1 MISPGPDKDSF
12 HPATSPMPT
21 AAPPLALDL
30 LSAVEQAVAL
40 DLLADVEQVAQ
51 EAEQACLW
59 LSRARH
65 DLQPD
70 SVARLQRAL
79 CQLETAATHLHHITQ
94 R

>member
-1 MISPGPDKDSF
+1 
-12 HPATSPMPT
+12 MPT
-21 AAPPLALDL
+21 I
-30 LSAVEQAVAL
+30 EQAVAL

-70 SVARLQRAL
+70 SVARLQTAL

>member
-1 MISPGPDKDSF
+1 MIGPGPDKDST
-12 HPATSPMPT
+12 HPATPLMPT
-21 AAPPLALDL
+21 I
-30 LSAVEQAVAL
+30 EQAVAL

-65 DLQPD
+65 DLLPD